1 MDSRLFEL
9 LDKTMDDTLDGLL
22 RRPPKVVALALVM
35 MCVEHQLGTNPEKY
49 QDKDL
54 KALLEDA
61 CKEAL
66 GITDGIYLEIPS
78 NDKETIH

>member
-1 MDSRLFEL
+1 MDKRIFEL
-9 LDKTMDDTLDGLL
+9 LDGLMDDTLDSLL
-22 RRPPKVVALALVM
+22 RRPPKIVALALVM
-35 MCVEHQLGTNPEKY
+35 MCVENRLTCDREKY
-49 QDKDL
+49 KDQNIES
-54 KALLEDA
+54 LLEDA